1 MGHIIKDL
9 LGCCFEGAR
18 LQPRHKRPLKVV
30 IPSDARP
37 NDSKGARARDLQVSQ
52 LILNCRF
59 LASRSLRKLS
69 SRLLGMTIHKHR
81 PFGTA
86 EAAPLQR
93 GPLLTALQLAALFI
107 VSTFLLG
114 ADPSG
119 ARFENLGHKLMC
131 RCGCSEILLECNHV
145 GCSYSEKMRQELLA
159 GLQGPDSDDLVLQR
173 FVQEY
178 GGVVLAAPTNT
189 GFNRVAWITPFAALG
204 AGMFAAVYVVR
215 RWKLRQARVLAP
227 SATAPAVS
235 VELDSFRE
243 RARKE
248 TEL

>member
-1 MGHIIKDL
+1 ML
-9 LGCCFEGAR
+9 
-18 LQPRHKRPLKVV
+18 
-30 IPSDARP
+30 
-37 NDSKGARARDLQVSQ
+37 
-52 LILNCRF
+52 
-59 LASRSLRKLS
+59 SRSLNSS
-69 SRLLGMTIHKHR
+69 SR
-81 PFGTA
+81 A
-86 EAAPLQR
+86 SAPLLRASR
-93 GPLLTALQLAALFI
+93 GTPTVLRILQLAAVFLAA
-107 VSTFLLG
+107 TFLLG

-131 RCGCSEILLECNHV
+131 RCGCSQILLECNHV
-145 GCSYSEKMRQELLA
+145 GCSYSEKMRQELMA

-204 AGMFAAVYVVR
+204 AGIFAVIYVVR
-215 RWKLRQARVLAP
+215 RWKMRPPQFAA
-227 SATAPAVS
+227 AAAEPAAK
-235 VELDSFRE
+235 VELDALRE

>member
-1 MGHIIKDL
+1 MRFALSSRAKY
-9 LGCCFEGAR
+9 EGAR
-18 LQPRHKRPLKVV
+18 RPRTSRGTPAF
-30 IPSDARP
+30 AR
-37 NDSKGARARDLQVSQ
+37 
-52 LILNCRF
+52 
-59 LASRSLRKLS
+59 
-69 SRLLGMTIHKHR
+69 
-81 PFGTA
+81 
-86 EAAPLQR
+86 
-93 GPLLTALQLAALFI
+93 ALQLAALLFAAM
-107 VSTFLLG
+107 FLLG

-131 RCGCSEILLECNHV
+131 RCGCSQILLECNHV
-145 GCSYSEKMRQELLA
+145 GCSYSEKMREELTA

-204 AGMFAAVYVVR
+204 AGIFAVVWVVR
-215 RWKLRQARVLAP
+215 RWKSGPPPPPPAAP
-227 SATAPAVS
+227 GGAV
-235 VELDSFRE
+235 EIDEFRE